1 MGKSLRIA
9 VYDDKY
15 PTSFVTPRM
24 SRHTILRQRFLP
36 LNLVSSKLEG
46 VTLIEPAPSVD
57 VVHAFN
63 RIPLNSSKYIMSF
76 ESHLPRQFAL
86 RKRGLMARYLVSRI
100 TNPGCRRI
108 IALSHF
114 ARRSFLRQHADN
126 PELGL
131 LTEKLLV
138 RHPNIIVPATED
150 AMAQDTAQ
158 ELVLTFVGAHFGR
171 KGGCV
176 AVKIAEKA
184 IDQNLPIRVN
194 IVSSLQVGGH
204 IWTDPTSPG
213 FFDPYIK
220 LLELKNVRHHGLLP
234 NQGVRHLLRNSHFC
248 ILATLGDTFG
258 YSALESMSEHTPVLG
273 TKVCALP
280 EFLEDGVNGISLP
293 VELDDIGDWSSPGYD
308 SRGEAKYAQYFRDE
322 VERLASLAIERL
334 KPYIGQ
340 PALMAPLRREARRTA
355 EVMFAAEPAA
365 AFFDALYDRVA
376 LERAREPAQLD
387 PALDVSSP
395 QSLPRETLQPMP
407 LPFDPGRQN
416 AIGRARHIP
425 AAGGLSTAAS
435 VATAAHLSAHPDRG

>member
-15 PTSFVTPRM
+15 PTSFVTPRT

-36 LNLVSSKLEG
+36 LNLVSSQLEG
-46 VTLIEPAPSVD
+46 VTLIEPALSVD
-57 VVHAFN
+57 MVHAFN
-63 RIPLNSSKYIMSF
+63 RIPLNSSKSIMSF

-86 RKRGLMARYLVSRI
+86 SKRGMMARYLVSRI

-114 ARRSFLRQHADN
+114 ARRTFLAQHSDN
-126 PELGL
+126 PELSL

-138 RHPNIIVPATED
+138 RHPNIVVPATEN

-158 ELVLTFVGAHFGR
+158 ELVLTFIGAHFGR

-184 IDQNLPIRVN
+184 IEQNLPIRVN

-213 FFDPYIK
+213 FFDPYLK
-220 LLELKNVRHHGLLP
+220 LLELKNVRHHGVLP
-234 NQGVRHLLRNSHFC
+234 NHAVRQLLRKSHFG
-248 ILATLGDTFG
+248 ILATFGDTFG
-258 YSALESMSEHTPVLG
+258 YSAVESMSEHTPVLG

-293 VELDDIGDWSSPGYD
+293 VELDDTGNWLNPGYD

-334 KPYIGQ
+334 KPFIGQ

-376 LERAREPAQLD
+376 LERTREPVQLD

-395 QSLPRETLQPMP
+395 KSLPLETLWPTA
-407 LPFDPGRQN
+407 LPFDPGLQDAVEQVPRMPT
-416 AIGRARHIP
+416 AS
-425 AAGGLSTAAS
+425 AA
-435 VATAAHLSAHPDRG
+435 

>member
-1 MGKSLRIA
+1 MPLLEDEWFSMGKSLRIA
-9 VYDDKY
+9 IFDDKY
-15 PTSFVTPRM
+15 PTSFVTPRA

-46 VTLIEPAPSVD
+46 VTLIEPALSVD
-57 VVHAFN
+57 MVHAFN
-63 RIPLNSSKYIMSF
+63 RIPINSSKYIMSF

-86 RKRGLMARYLVSRI
+86 RKRGLMASYLRSRI
-100 TNPGCRRI
+100 ASPNCRRI

-114 ARRSFLRQHADN
+114 ARRSFLAQHSDN
-126 PELGL
+126 PEIGL

-138 RHPNIIVPATED
+138 RHPSIVVPATED
-150 AMAQDTAQ
+150 AMSENSAE
-158 ELVLTFVGAHFGR
+158 ELVLTFVGANFGR

-184 IDQNLPIRVN
+184 IQQKLPIRVN

-220 LLELKNVRHHGLLP
+220 LLELRNVQHHGVLP
-234 NQGVRHLLRNSHFC
+234 NRSVRHLLRNSHFG
-248 ILATLGDTFG
+248 ILATFGDTFG

-280 EFLEDGVNGISLP
+280 EFLEDGVNGIALP
-293 VELDDIGDWSSPGYD
+293 VRLNDIGDWWSPGYD
-308 SRGEAKYAQYFRDE
+308 SRGEAKYAEYFRDE

-340 PALMAPLRREARRTA
+340 PALMEPLRRDARRTA
-355 EVMFAAEPAA
+355 ETMFGLESAD
-365 AFFDALYDRVA
+365 AFLDALYDRVA
-376 LERAREPAQLD
+376 LESVRESVQLD
-387 PALDVSSP
+387 PALDVASP
-395 QSLPRETLQPMP
+395 QSLQLKTVRLGSSQFE
-407 LPFDPGRQN
+407 PGRQECSGQTHPPT
-416 AIGRARHIP
+416 AS
-425 AAGGLSTAAS
+425 AA
-435 VATAAHLSAHPDRG
+435 

>member
-9 VYDDKY
+9 VYDDNY
-15 PTSFVTPRM
+15 PTSFVTPRA

-36 LNLVSSKLEG
+36 FNLVSSKLEG
-46 VTLIEPAPSVD
+46 VTLIEPALSVD
-57 VVHAFN
+57 IVHAFN
-63 RIPLNSSKYIMSF
+63 RIPVNSSKFIMSF

-86 RKRGLMARYLVSRI
+86 RKRGLMARYLASRI
-100 TNPGCRRI
+100 ANPGCRRI

-114 ARRSFLRQHADN
+114 ARRSFLAQHSDN
-126 PELGL
+126 PEVGL

-138 RHPNIIVPATED
+138 RHPNIVVPATED
-150 AMAQDTAQ
+150 AMSENTAQ

-184 IDQNLPIRVN
+184 VEQNLPIRVN

-204 IWTDPTSPG
+204 VWTDPTSPG
-213 FFDPYIK
+213 FFDPYMK
-220 LLELKNVRHHGLLP
+220 LLKLRNVRHHGVLP
-234 NQGVRHLLRNSHFC
+234 NQAVRQLLRNSHFG
-248 ILATLGDTFG
+248 ILATFGDTFG

-273 TKVCALP
+273 TNVCALP

-293 VELDDIGDWSSPGYD
+293 VKLDDIGDWWSPGYD

-340 PALMAPLRREARRTA
+340 PALMTPLRREARRTA
-355 EVMFAAEPAA
+355 EIMFAAEPAG
-365 AFFDALYDRVA
+365 AFLDALYDRVA
-376 LERAREPAQLD
+376 LERTREPAQLD

-395 QSLPRETLQPMP
+395 QSLPLETLGPVS
-407 LPFDPGRQN
+407 LPFEPDRQN
-416 AIGRARHIP
+416 AMEQAHRIP
-425 AAGGLSTAAS
+425 TASAA
-435 VATAAHLSAHPDRG
+435 